1 MLSSNKINSGF
12 ILALKILDEV
22 YKNAKQNRMNITVQ
36 MYPCS
41 EGTDTGSPALGY
53 RESGTGIPHFTTC
66 EFTRL
71 LPDSSRILHAWI
83 CNSPGPSG

>member
-1 MLSSNKINSGF
+1 MDSITAMAARQCRLQEWTEQIKSC
-12 ILALKILDEV
+12 
-22 YKNAKQNRMNITVQ
+22 KNRPQVNITVQ

-53 RESGTGIPHFTTC
+53 RESGTGIPHFVTC

-71 LPDSSRILHAWI
+71 LPDPSRILHAWI

>member
-1 MLSSNKINSGF
+1 MGKDTDLIVQKQGGLVQVLSQ
-12 ILALKILDEV
+12 V
-22 YKNAKQNRMNITVQ
+22 NITVQ

-41 EGTDTGSPALGY
+41 EGTDTGSPALRY

-71 LPDSSRILHAWI
+71 LPDPSRILHAWI

>member
-1 MLSSNKINSGF
+1 MS
-12 ILALKILDEV
+12 AMDEV
-22 YKNAKQNRMNITVQ
+22 MAQMFGCSVMNITVQ

-53 RESGTGIPHFTTC
+53 RESGTGIPHFVTC

-71 LPDSSRILHAWI
+71 LPDPSRILHAWI
-83 CNSPGPSG
+83 CNSPDPSG